1 MPKPANPEEPVTA
14 GATRGAPRSSLFRW
28 LGRFAV
34 RFRFLIVLS
43 WLLVTLVA
51 MLTLPSLSS
60 LTDSNNLSFLPANS
74 PSLRAAQ
81 LASSFQQGDLPTA
94 VIVAS
99 RSEGRLS
106 ADDQAAITRVEMAVA
121 KVDGVLRVVDQGVS
135 NDGQA
140 RKALLIL
147 KGDAQAA
154 GPGSK
159 PYVPNIRATFN
170 QVNAPAGLQLALT
183 GEVATLYDQSQSNQS
198 TFSLTELLSVLFI
211 IVLLLVIYRSLL
223 APFLTLL
230 PAGLVLTLSQPV
242 IAELHSV
249 VGLQISTITAILL
262 TVLLLGA
269 GTDYGLFLVF
279 RVREE
284 MRGGLSSH
292 DAIIDSVARVGE
304 TITFSAGTVIAALLC
319 LLFATF
325 GFYHGLGP
333 ALAIGIGLM
342 LLAGVTL
349 LPALLA
355 IFGSAAF
362 WPTSVRPGER
372 RIGLWG
378 TLAGRIVQRP
388 APVLAVGL
396 LLFGLLALGA
406 LSYSPTGF
414 ASGVSASTSSQS
426 SQGAATLSAHFP
438 MAQSN
443 PTDLILRYP
452 TSVWENP
459 SVLRAAGDSLGGSSV
474 FASVDGPLDPN
485 GTQLTEAQLSE
496 LYAALGPPQALPITP
511 PANSTVSPSLYNAYR
526 STAQFITPDGQTV
539 LFYTTLKAGDPTSTA
554 AMRAMPAAR
563 SAVNAA
569 ASASGATASG
579 VAGQAAFDYDIAT
592 ASDSDLVHIV
602 PIVLLVI
609 GVLLAIVLRSL
620 VAPLY
625 LLASVGISY
634 LASLGL
640 AVLVFVTIGGQ
651 GGLNFLLPFL
661 MFVFLMALGEDYNIL
676 VMTRIR
682 EEAHSSALGPAVKR
696 AINATGT
703 TVTSAGMV
711 LAGTFLVLTVAGGSQ
726 VQQIGFG
733 IAAGI
738 LLDTFLVRTLLIP
751 STAVLLGRW
760 NWWPSRL
767 RPTELKSQSG
777 ETDPQSPYRMGE
789 VK

>member
-1 MPKPANPEEPVTA
+1 MMPKAANPEEPFTA
-14 GATRGAPRSSLFRW
+14 GTIKGAPRSSLFRW

-34 RFRFLIVLS
+34 RFRFLIVLV
-43 WLLVTLVA
+43 WVLVTVVA
-51 MLTLPSLSS
+51 TLTLPSL
-60 LTDSNNLSFLPANS
+60 LGVTDSNNLSFLPANS

-81 LASSFQQGDLPTA
+81 LASSFQQGNLPTA

-99 RSEGRLS
+99 RSGGRLS
-106 ADDQAAITRVEMAVA
+106 EADQAAITRVEAA
-121 KVDGVLRVVDQGVS
+121 AGKVDGVLRVVDQGVS
-135 NDGQA
+135 DDGQA
-140 RKALLIL
+140 RKVLLIL
-147 KGDAQAA
+147 RGDALA
-154 GPGSK
+154 GGPAPK
-159 PYVPNIRATFN
+159 PYVQNIRATFD
-170 QVNAPAGLQLALT
+170 QVNAPSGLQLALT
-183 GEVATLYDQSQSNQS
+183 GQVAALYDQSQSNQS
-198 TFSLTELLSVLFI
+198 TFNLTELLSVLFI

-242 IAELHSV
+242 IAELHGL
-249 VGLQISTITAILL
+249 VGLQISPITAILL

-292 DAIIDSVARVGE
+292 DAIVDSVARVGE
-304 TITFSAGTVIAALLC
+304 TITFSAGTVIGALLC

-342 LLAGVTL
+342 LLAGLTL

-362 WPTSVRPGER
+362 WPTNVRPGEA

-378 TLAGRIVQRP
+378 RLAGQIVQRP
-388 APVLAVGL
+388 LTVLAVGL
-396 LLFGLLALGA
+396 FLFGGLALGA
-406 LSYSPTGF
+406 LSYSATGF
-414 ASGVSASTSSQS
+414 AGGGSASTSSQS
-426 SQGAATLSAHFP
+426 SHGAAALSAHFP
-438 MAQSN
+438 VAQSN
-443 PTDLILRYP
+443 PTDLIFRYAK
-452 TSVWENP
+452 SVWENP
-459 SVLRAAGDSLGGSSV
+459 SVLRVAGDSLGNSPV
-474 FASVDGPLDPN
+474 FASVDGPLNPN

-496 LYAALGPPQALPITP
+496 LHAALGPPQALPITP

-539 LFYTTLKAGDPTSTA
+539 LFYATLKAGDPTSTP

-592 ASDSDLVHIV
+592 ASDTDLVHIV

-609 GVLLAIVLRSL
+609 GALLAIVLRSL

-625 LLASVGISY
+625 LLASVGVSY

-640 AVLVFVTIGGQ
+640 AVLVFVKIGGQ
-651 GGLNFLLPFL
+651 PGLNFLLPFL
-661 MFVFLMALGEDYNIL
+661 MFVFLLALGEDYNIL

-682 EEAHSSALGPAVKR
+682 EEAHSSALGPAVQR

-738 LLDTFLVRTLLIP
+738 LMDTFLVRTLLIP

-767 RPTELKSQSG
+767 QPTELESRSG
-777 ETDPQSPYRMGE
+777 ANALRSP
-789 VK
+789 

>member
-1 MPKPANPEEPVTA
+1 MPKPANPEEPFTA
-14 GATRGAPRSSLFRW
+14 GTTRGAPRSSIFRW
-28 LGRFAV
+28 LGHFAA
-34 RFRFLIVLS
+34 RFRFLIVLA
-43 WLLVTLVA
+43 WLLVTVVA

-60 LTDSNNLSFLPANS
+60 VTDSNNLSFLPANS
-74 PSLRAAQ
+74 PSLHAAQ
-81 LASSFQQGDLPTA
+81 LASSFQQGALPTA

-99 RSEGRLS
+99 RSGGRLS
-106 ADDQAAITRVEMAVA
+106 ADDQAAITRVEAA
-121 KVDGVLRVVDQGVS
+121 AGKVDGVLQVVDQGVS

-147 KGDAQAA
+147 KGDAQPS
-154 GPGSK
+154 GPISK
-159 PYVPNIRATFN
+159 PYVPNIRATFD

-183 GEVATLYDQSQSNQS
+183 GEVATLYDQSQSNQT
-198 TFSLTELLSVLFI
+198 TFNLTELLSVLFI

-230 PAGLVLTLSQPV
+230 PAALVLTLSQPV
-242 IAELHSV
+242 IAELHSL
-249 VGLQISTITAILL
+249 VGLQISPVTAILL

-292 DAIIDSVARVGE
+292 DAIVDSVARVGE
-304 TITFSAGTVIAALLC
+304 TITFSAGTVIGALLC

-355 IFGSAAF
+355 IFGSTAF
-362 WPTSVRPGER
+362 WPSSVRPGEQR
-372 RIGLWG
+372 TGLWG

-388 APVLAVGL
+388 VPVLAVGL
-396 LLFGLLALGA
+396 LLFGVLALGA
-406 LSYSPTGF
+406 LFYSPTGF
-414 ASGVSASTSSQS
+414 SGGGSASTSSQS
-426 SQGAATLSAHFP
+426 SQGDAALSAHFP
-438 MAQSN
+438 VAQSN
-443 PTDLILRYP
+443 PTDLIFRYP

-459 SVLRAAGDSLGGSSV
+459 SVLRATGDSLGISPV
-474 FASVDGPLDPN
+474 FASVDSPLDPN

-496 LYAALGPPQALPITP
+496 LHAALGPPQALPNTP
-511 PANSTVSPSLYNAYR
+511 PPTSPVSPILFNAYR
-526 STAQFITPDGQTV
+526 STAQFISPDGHTV
-539 LFYTTLKAGDPTSTA
+539 LFYATLKAGDPTSTA

-579 VAGQAAFDYDIAT
+579 VAGEAAFNYDIAT

-609 GVLLAIVLRSL
+609 GALLAIVLRSL

-651 GGLNFLLPFL
+651 AGLNFLLPFL

-682 EEAHSSALGPAVKR
+682 EETHSSALGPAVKR

-711 LAGTFLVLTVAGGSQ
+711 LAGTFLVLTVAGPSQ

-738 LLDTFLVRTLLIP
+738 LMDTFLVRTLLIP

-767 RPTELKSQSG
+767 QPTELKS
-777 ETDPQSPYRMGE
+777 
-789 VK
+789 

>member
-1 MPKPANPEEPVTA
+1 MPKRANPEEPFTA
-14 GATRGAPRSSLFRW
+14 GTASGAPRSSLFRW

-34 RFRFLIVLS
+34 RFRFLIVLV
-43 WLLVTLVA
+43 WLLVTVVA
-51 MLTLPSLSS
+51 TLTLPSL
-60 LTDSNNLSFLPANS
+60 LGVTDSNNLSFLPANS
-74 PSLRAAQ
+74 PSISAAQ
-81 LASSFQQGDLPTA
+81 LASSFQQGNLPTA

-99 RSEGRLS
+99 RSGGRLS
-106 ADDQAAITRVEMAVA
+106 AADQAAITRVEAA
-121 KVDGVLRVVDQGVS
+121 AGKVDGVLRVVDQGVS
-135 NDGQA
+135 DDGQA
-140 RKALLIL
+140 RKVLLIL
-147 KGDAQAA
+147 RGDALGG
-154 GPGSK
+154 GPAPK
-159 PYVPNIRATFN
+159 PYVQNIRATFE
-170 QVNAPAGLQLALT
+170 QVNAPAGLQLTLT

-198 TFSLTELLSVLFI
+198 TFNLTELLSVLFI

-242 IAELHSV
+242 IAELHSL
-249 VGLQISTITAILL
+249 VGLQISPITAILL

-292 DAIIDSVARVGE
+292 DAIVESVARVGE

-325 GFYHGLGP
+325 GFYQGLGP

-342 LLAGVTL
+342 LVAGVTL

-362 WPTSVRPGER
+362 WPSNVRPGEP

-378 TLAGRIVQRP
+378 RLAGRIVQQP
-388 APVLAVGL
+388 VPVLAVGL
-396 LLFGLLALGA
+396 LLFGGLAIGV

-414 ASGVSASTSSQS
+414 AGGGSASTSSQS
-426 SQGAATLSAHFP
+426 SQGDAALSAHFP
-438 MAQSN
+438 VAQSN
-443 PTDLILRYP
+443 PTDLIFRYP
-452 TSVWENP
+452 TSVWESP
-459 SVLRAAGDSLGGSSV
+459 SVLRAAGDSLGKSPV

-496 LYAALGPPQALPITP
+496 LHAALGPPQALPNTP
-511 PANSTVSPSLYNAYR
+511 PPTSPVSPSLFNAYR
-526 STAQFITPDGQTV
+526 STAQFISPDGHTV
-539 LFYTTLKAGDPTSTA
+539 LFYATLKAGNPTSTA
-554 AMRAMPAAR
+554 AMRAMPTAR

-579 VAGQAAFDYDIAT
+579 VAGEAAFDYDIAT

-609 GVLLAIVLRSL
+609 GALLAIVLRSL
-620 VAPLY
+620 VAPWY
-625 LLASVGISY
+625 LLASVGVSY

-640 AVLVFVTIGGQ
+640 AVFVFVRIGGQ
-651 GGLNFLLPFL
+651 PGLNFLLPFL
-661 MFVFLMALGEDYNIL
+661 MFVFLLALGEDYNIL

-682 EEAHSSALGPAVKR
+682 EEAHSSALGPAVER
-696 AINATGT
+696 AVNATGT

-738 LLDTFLVRTLLIP
+738 LMDTFLVRTLLIP

-767 RPTELKSQSG
+767 QPTELKSQSG
-777 ETDPQSPYRMGE
+777 ENGRRSPYKMGE
-789 VK
+789 LK